1 MYHTAEMLD
10 VIDRVAP
17 QLLAWTTCCAVED
30 PGGDTTAAVASW
42 LERFET
48 LQIAARVDRRHI
60 RADHAARLLPIEPRS
75 LTEGPAFARLVASL
89 LRPGGI
95 LLQDVHLSTLR
106 FIPADRWWESIYIAA
121 TVRGTFARRPPA
133 VRFLSNKRGYTATFG
148 RDLMQA
154 GFDPRE
160 VMDKAELE
168 TAIVPSIAHGVRTQF
183 PFELTSCDR
192 AGAMPVSSDE
202 DDRGEINGS
211 LDLVLWDLPGRMELG
226 GRSASAPVTFRS
238 GSQEARTWRQ
248 LIADRIENGA
258 GLLIAS
264 VGERLAEPG
273 AERAEMSNL
282 AARHMHGLRS
292 RLVNPQSILT
302 VNHAYQLDPALV
314 VGLVRRPDDP
324 HLR

>member
-1 MYHTAEMLD
+1 M
-10 VIDRVAP
+10 
-17 QLLAWTTCCAVED
+17 TCCAIDD
-30 PGGDTTAAVASW
+30 PGSDTTTAVASW
-42 LERFET
+42 LEQYKTIRV
-48 LQIAARVDRRHI
+48 AACVGPRQVSTDG
-60 RADHAARLLPIEPRS
+60 AARLLTIEPRS
-75 LTEGPAFARLVASL
+75 LTELAAFARLVASL

-168 TAIVPSIAHGVRTQF
+168 AVIVPSIARSLRTQF
-183 PFELTSCDR
+183 PFELTSSDR
-192 AGAMPVSSDE
+192 PGALPVSADE
-202 DDRGEINGS
+202 DDRREIDEG
-211 LDLVLWDLPGRMELG
+211 LDVVLWDPG
-226 GRSASAPVTFRS
+226 GRIELSGRSTSAPVTFRA
-238 GSQEARTWRQ
+238 GSQEARTWQ
-248 LIADRIENGA
+248 LLIADRIQNGP

-264 VGERLAEPG
+264 VGERLAESG

-282 AARHMHGLRS
+282 AARHVHGLRS
-292 RLVNPQSILT
+292 RLLDGQAILT
-302 VNHAYQLDPALV
+302 VNHAYRLDPSLV
-314 VGLVRRPDDP
+314 VGLVRKRDDRTSGD
-324 HLR
+324 LRSAAEYN